1 MNDSNNESGS
11 LGSNE
16 SINSVVLSKKS
27 VAGLVF
33 VVGIVILFLI
43 YFVFTDIKDIDITT
57 DKQLDKSV
65 VDENLIKQ
73 ISVFTHAVNQ
83 TTCKPSTTTNPDT

>member
-11 LGSNE
+11 LASNE

-43 YFVFTDIKDIDITT
+43 YFVFTDIKDIDTGDIKLKSIT
-57 DKQLDKSV
+57 S
-65 VDENLIKQ
+65 
-73 ISVFTHAVNQ
+73 
-83 TTCKPSTTTNPDT
+83 